1 MPVVQREEPQFRCLA
16 CGGRMIVCV
25 DIEKER
31 KLDGLNEAEVTY
43 FRCEQCVHAQI
54 VEK

>member
-1 MPVVQREEPQFRCLA
+1 MNVF
-16 CGGRMIVCV
+16 V

-31 KLDGLNEAEVTY
+31 KLDKFNKAEVTY
-43 FRCEQCVHAQI
+43 FRCEQCVHVQI